1 MFTAS
6 LEVKIHIIGILRLLL
21 NILIKPLLKILFLL
35 ITLPI
40 KPIISISLPR
50 LRLKIIP
57 VRNPLVPRNLVAPL
71 IPYLLVYPMP
81 IIHQILMKL
90 QHELIRLLLI
100 QIQVAKFHP

>member
-1 MFTAS
+1 M
-6 LEVKIHIIGILRLLL
+6 
-21 NILIKPLLKILFLL
+21 
-35 ITLPI
+35 
-40 KPIISISLPR
+40 
-50 LRLKIIP
+50 
-57 VRNPLVPRNLVAPL
+57 RNSLVPRNLVAPL